1 MIDSRK
7 PVIPVMR
14 LSNHKDCVN
23 AVAWA
28 PQSAVHMCT
37 VGDDCKAYIWDL
49 TAGAA
54 RSEYQTPLLEYKADD
69 QISNLSWSN
78 LQKEWL
84 AISYVNQL
92 QILRL

>member
-1 MIDSRK
+1 
-7 PVIPVMR
+7 MR

-28 PQSAVHMCT
+28 PQSPVHMCT
-37 VGDDCKAYIWDL
+37 VGDDSKAYIWDL
-49 TAGAA
+49 NNGGN

-69 QISNLSWSN
+69 QISNLSWSK
-78 LQKEWL
+78 LQAEWL

-92 QILRL
+92 QVLRL

>member
-1 MIDSRK
+1 
-7 PVIPVMR
+7 
-14 LSNHKDCVN
+14 
-23 AVAWA
+23 
-28 PQSAVHMCT
+28 MCT

>member
-1 MIDSRK
+1 M
-7 PVIPVMR
+7 IPVMR

-49 TAGAA
+49 TAGGT
-54 RSEYQTPLLEYKADD
+54 RSEFQTPLLEYKADD

-84 AISYVNQL
+84 SICYVNQL
-92 QILRL
+92 QMLRL

>member
-1 MIDSRK
+1 MQLLRK

-28 PQSAVHMCT
+28 PQSPVHMCT
-37 VGDDCKAYIWDL
+37 VGDDSKAYIWDL
-49 TAGAA
+49 TAGGN

-69 QISNLSWSN
+69 QISNLSWSK
-78 LQKEWL
+78 LQTEWL
-84 AISYVNQL
+84 AICYVNQL
-92 QILRL
+92 QVLRL